1 VCGEARWRHRPTFVK
16 GDKGVMLD
24 TTLGG
29 SQHEILYSLK
39 DQDGNVVNTCTDS
52 NKVCIYTAVH
62 IYI

>member
-1 VCGEARWRHRPTFVK
+1 VK